1 MYHTRDS
8 QKCVTPVT
16 QRYITSVTQKI
27 YHIRDSKKYITHVTQ
42 KMYPI
47 REFLLSLRL
56 LNIRRLKVSFSD
68 SISKQRISQ
77 LHLFWIF
84 LLSTSLLNKGNL
96 G

>member
-42 KMYPI
+42 K
-47 REFLLSLRL
+47 
-56 LNIRRLKVSFSD
+56 NVSHP
-68 SISKQRISQ
+68 RI
-77 LHLFWIF
+77 FA
-84 LLSTSLLNKGNL
+84 
-96 G
+96 